1 MQINPVQLKEVV
13 HNAELRQANAYF
25 SSSDGDFK
33 TRYESQENFGKLKD
47 GSIGVKGGWRIYSSG
62 PGIYLNQ
69 LITAVL
75 GIRQKAQSVVL
86 IPCYQKNCLV

>member
-33 TRYESQENFGKLKD
+33 TRYESQENFGKLKME
-47 GSIGVKGGWRIYSSG
+47 
-62 PGIYLNQ
+62 
-69 LITAVL
+69 VL
-75 GIRQKAQSVVL
+75 G
-86 IPCYQKNCLV
+86 

>member
-1 MQINPVQLKEVV
+1 PVQLKEVF

-25 SSSDGDFK
+25 SSSHGDFK

-47 GSIGVKGGWRIYSSG
+47 GSIGVKGGWRIYSSR

-75 GIRQKAQSVVL
+75 GIRQKAQSVV
-86 IPCYQKNCLV
+86 

>member
-47 GSIGVKGGWRIYSSG
+47 GSIGVKGGWRVFKWARNLFKSINYGCFRDS
-62 PGIYLNQ
+62 
-69 LITAVL
+69 A
-75 GIRQKAQSVVL
+75 KAQSVVL